1 MRTTLTLQN
10 LAKGRMRGHWMSAAI
25 LSLGVILR
33 VIVWA
38 ANPPN
43 NCLDDHLEPIAK
55 YAIEG
60 WRPNPKSCWQCYQPP
75 VYYVVSATVL
85 RATTYLTDHAM
96 AAATS
101 SRARRVIEW
110 KAVQAVS
117 ALASVGTMMLTH
129 LILWL
134 WYPSD
139 RHLCRLALLILAI
152 LPVDI
157 YAAGFIGNDAMLVC
171 WSTLAVAGYSVLART
186 ARLWTGTALLLGG
199 TILAVWTKQSGAV
212 TLLLPCVVLLRLVLH
227 KMRLCRISFLRSK
240 QMPVLVCVLVT
251 LPIAMSDEI
260 WRAGKTGMFLF
271 SNQHVFRYA
280 DDQPP
285 RTFDKVS
292 LASFRL
298 VSLMKEPVMSDATL
312 ASLPTELFAR
322 TWFDYEPR
330 YLPSSRLTKWFA
342 RLLYLLGLPFVLL
355 TAVGAAQGLKRS
367 LREPAILPLLLLLVG
382 FLAVPFLQTS
392 RFPHFSSMKA
402 VFVLPA
408 VSIAAMMLV
417 LGLRLL
423 PGRFSQTFI
432 SAAMIIILLIGIGHV
447 ALIVALRKQH
457 PAEMPVLLGGRKY
470 LVPRWPMPGL

>member
-1 MRTTLTLQN
+1 MT
-10 LAKGRMRGHWMSAAI
+10 AAI

-38 ANPPN
+38 VNPPN
-43 NCLDDHLEPIAK
+43 NCLDDHLEPIAR
-55 YAIEG
+55 YSIEG
-60 WRPNPKSCWQCYQPP
+60 WRPNPESCWQCYQPP
-75 VYYVVSATVL
+75 AYYVFSATVL
-85 RATTYLTDHAM
+85 RAATYLTGHAM
-96 AAATS
+96 AG
-101 SRARRVIEW
+101 W

-117 ALASVGTMMLTH
+117 VLASVGTMMLTH

-139 RHLCRLALLILAI
+139 RHRCRLALLILAI

-157 YAAGFIGNDAMLVC
+157 YAAGFISNDAMLVC

-186 ARLWTGTALLLGG
+186 ARLWTGTALLSGG

-212 TLLLPCVVLLRLVLH
+212 TLLLPCVVLLRLVLDE
-227 KMRLCRISFLRSK
+227 MRLRRITFLRSK
-240 QMPVLVCVLVT
+240 QIPVVVCLLLT
-251 LPIAMSDEI
+251 LPIAVSDEI
-260 WRAGKTGMFLF
+260 WRAGKTGIFLF

-298 VSLMKEPVMSDATL
+298 VSLMKEPFISDATL

-322 TWFDYEPR
+322 AWFDYEPR
-330 YLPSSRLTKWFA
+330 YLPSSRITQWFA
-342 RLLYLLGLPFVLL
+342 RLLYLFGLPFVLL
-355 TAVGAAQGLKRS
+355 TAAGAAQGLKRS
-367 LREPAILPLLLLLVG
+367 FREPAILPLLLLLVA

-392 RFPHFSSMKA
+392 RFPHFSSMKT

-447 ALIVALRKQH
+447 SLIVTLRNQH
-457 PAEMPVLLGGRKY
+457 LVEMT
-470 LVPRWPMPGL
+470 VPLWPIPGL

>member
-1 MRTTLTLQN
+1 
-10 LAKGRMRGHWMSAAI
+10 MRGHWMSAAI

-33 VIVWA
+33 AIVWA

-43 NCLDDHLEPIAK
+43 NCFDDHLEPIAK

-60 WRPNPKSCWQCYQPP
+60 RRPNPESCWQCYQPP
-75 VYYVVSATVL
+75 VYYVISATVL
-85 RATTYLTDHAM
+85 RATRYLTGDGM
-96 AAATS
+96 AG
-101 SRARRVIEW
+101 W
-110 KAVQAVS
+110 KTVQAVS
-117 ALASVGTMMLTH
+117 ALASIGTMMLTH

-186 ARLWTGTALLLGG
+186 ARLWTGTALLSAG

-212 TLLLPCVVLLRLVLH
+212 ALLLPCGVLLGLVLH
-227 KMRLCRISFLRSK
+227 EMRLRRISVLRSK
-240 QMPVLVCVLVT
+240 HTPALVCLLLTV
-251 LPIAMSDEI
+251 PIAMADEI

-292 LASFRL
+292 FASFRL

-330 YLPSSRLTKWFA
+330 YLPSSRLTRWFA

-355 TAVGAAQGLKRS
+355 TTAGAAQGLKRS
-367 LREPAILPLLLLLVG
+367 WREPAILPLLLILVA
-382 FLAVPFLQTS
+382 FLAVPLLQTS

-408 VSIAAMMLV
+408 VSVAVMMLV

-423 PGRFSQTFI
+423 SGRFSQTFI
-432 SAAMIIILLIGIGHV
+432 AAAMIVILVLGIGHV
-447 ALIVALRKQH
+447 ALIVGLRKQH
-457 PAEMPVLLGGRKY
+457 LAEMT
-470 LVPRWPMPGL
+470 VPLWPIPDLK

>member
-1 MRTTLTLQN
+1 
-10 LAKGRMRGHWMSAAI
+10 MSLAI

-55 YAIEG
+55 YAVDG
-60 WRPNPKSCWQCYQPP
+60 WRPSPESCWQCYQPP
-75 VYYVVSATVL
+75 VYYVVAATVL
-85 RATTYLTDHAM
+85 RATIYLTDDAM
-96 AAATS
+96 AG
-101 SRARRVIEW
+101 W

-117 ALASVGTMMLTH
+117 ALASIGTMMLTH

-139 RHLCRLALLILAI
+139 RHPCRLALLIMAI

-186 ARLWTGTALLLGG
+186 ARFWTGTALLSVGA
-199 TILAVWTKQSGAV
+199 ILAVWTKQSGAV
-212 TLLLPCVVLLRLVLH
+212 TLLLPCIVLSRLVLH
-227 KMRLCRISFLRSK
+227 EMRLDRISFLRSN
-240 QMPVLVCVLVT
+240 QMPMLVCLLLT

-260 WRAGKTGMFLF
+260 WRAGKTGIFLF
-271 SNQHVFRYA
+271 SNQHVFRFA

-285 RTFDKVS
+285 RSFDKVS
-292 LASFRL
+292 LASFRV

-330 YLPSSRLTKWFA
+330 YLPSSSLAAWCA
-342 RLLYLLGLPFVLL
+342 RLLYLVGLPFVLL
-355 TAVGAAQGLKRS
+355 TAAGAVQGLKRS
-367 LREPAILPLLLLLVG
+367 LREPAILPCLLLFVA
-382 FLAVPFLQTS
+382 FLAVPLLQTI

-417 LGLRLL
+417 PGIRLL
-423 PGRFSQTFI
+423 LERFSPMFI
-432 SAAMIIILLIGIGHV
+432 SVAIIIILLVGIGHV
-447 ALIVALRKQH
+447 TLIVALRKQH
-457 PAEMPVLLGGRKY
+457 IAEMT
-470 LVPRWPMPGL
+470 VPLWPIPRLQ